1 MSIKFI
7 ESFLTPFKIFPTAAK
22 WAESKSTLTA
32 RTGGVLEAVGE
43 GDEWPVRVVGLTDRL
58 PASKLHYL
66 ARNVEPPRSSLQS
79 ILDKSLSELVQPF
92 SDNKYGIS
100 EIVRTSTGS
109 CIFCPG
115 FQVVSFHGKAI
126 KTSEGTQV
134 TKSAQFFQ
142 LKSLQFGLLYQTQHQ
157 TFFLNCFR
165 AEVNSFQLQVIVP

>member
-1 MSIKFI
+1 M
-7 ESFLTPFKIFPTAAK
+7 
-22 WAESKSTLTA
+22 
-32 RTGGVLEAVGE
+32 G
-43 GDEWPVRVVGLTDRL
+43 
-58 PASKLHYL
+58 
-66 ARNVEPPRSSLQS
+66 PPRSSLQS

-92 SDNKYGIS
+92 LESQYGIS

-134 TKSAQFFQ
+134 TKSGEFYQ

-165 AEVNSFQLQVIVP
+165 AEVSPLTMCCLNIGGNLTIDNWLTYGSLTQVSLIKFNEALICD